1 MSETTTF
8 QEGELLPIAALQ
20 HLAFCERQWGL
31 MYLENQWQE
40 NRLTAQGGLL
50 HKKAHQGGRELR
62 EGIVLTRGLRLHSLR
77 LGLVG
82 VADLVEFHPAGDN
95 PGVELP
101 GLKGLWRPRPVEYKR
116 GRPKVG
122 DWDLVQLCAQA
133 LCLEEMLGVEVP
145 QGDIFYGQ
153 PRRRLEVELDAGL
166 RRRSEEL
173 CRRLHRLTR
182 AGVTPPPRD
191 GPHCRSCSLV
201 ELCLPK
207 LSGRARVSAYL
218 ARARRELAGPEGGNS
233 P

>member
-1 MSETTTF
+1 MFSEDH
-8 QEGELLPIAALQ
+8 LLPISALQ
-20 HLAFCERQWGL
+20 HLAFCPRQWGL

-50 HKKAHQGGRELR
+50 HKRAHQGGRELR
-62 EGIVLTRGLRLHSLR
+62 DGIVLTRGLRLHSLR

-101 GLKGLWRPRPVEYKR
+101 GMEGRWRPWPVEYKR
-116 GRPKVG
+116 GRPKPG

-133 LCLEEMLGVEVP
+133 LCLEEMLGVAVP
-145 QGDIFYGQ
+145 RGDIFYGQ
-153 PRRRLEVELDAGL
+153 PRRRLEVELDQEL
-166 RRRSEEL
+166 RRRTGEL
-173 CRRLHRLTR
+173 CHRLHRLAR
-182 AGVTPPPRD
+182 VGGTPPPRA

-201 ELCLPK
+201 DICLPK
-207 LSGRARVSAYL
+207 LSGRRRVSSYL
-218 ARARRELAGPEGGNS
+218 DRARRELGQGEGEGQ